1 MTKKNKIII
10 ALVLL
15 VIVVGV
21 VAFWPRKDKVV
32 KIVDTK
38 VIIPNQIITDY
49 GSDTGAKE
57 TKLTEKQYDE
67 VYLIKTLR
75 NGSPINKDYFL
86 LDYDY
91 NINKFVVSYKDINK
105 GKIEFEEWLNNT
117 GYINISKQYF
127 KFKNE

>member
-1 MTKKNKIII
+1 MNSKNKIII
-10 ALVLL
+10 ILVGL
-15 VIVVGV
+15 VIVVGA
-21 VAFWPRKDKVV
+21 VAFWPKKDKKVET
-32 KIVDTK
+32 IDTK
-38 VIIPNQIITDY
+38 VIIPNQMVTNY

-57 TKLTEKQYDE
+57 TKLTKEQYDE

-75 NGSPINKDYFL
+75 NSVPISKNYFL
-86 LDYDY
+86 IDYDY
-91 NINKFVVSYKDINK
+91 NINKFIVSYKDINK